1 MSPILLRASLR
12 RLTQHPWQL
21 VLSIIGIA
29 LGVGVVTSID
39 LTNSSSRRAFL
50 LSRDAV
56 AGRASH
62 HIRGGPVGLPEDLYR
77 EIRVELGIRPSTP
90 VVEGEMVLTGDE
102 PRVLR
107 LMGVD
112 PFAEAEFRPY
122 LIARQGTGWKGL
134 ARFLTMPA
142 SVLITEELARELA
155 VESGDSLRVSV
166 AGASRSVEV
175 LGLIRPA
182 DDLTRRALAD
192 LAVCDIATA
201 QELLGLE
208 GRLTRIDLILPEDG
222 SGEALGRL
230 LQEKLPPGVYMEPA
244 RARSNALLQMTKA
257 FNLNLTALSLL
268 ALFVG
273 MFLIFNTMTF
283 SVLQRRPMIG
293 TFRALGVTRRE
304 IFSLILVES
313 ALLGLLGT
321 AVGLTL
327 GIALAQGLLK
337 LVTQAINDHYFV
349 LTVRALHLSPLW
361 IAKAVVLG
369 LGATVASA
377 LMPAW
382 EATQAPP
389 RVALHR
395 SFQEEKARRVLPR
408 SAILGTFLTTLGL
421 GLFLLPTR
429 SLTVSLGALFA
440 VVLGC
445 TFWTPFA
452 TVGLMSLLRPVA
464 GSVFGVLGRMSV
476 RGVVTSLSR
485 TAVAIAALMM
495 AVSVTVGVGIMI
507 DSLRVTVV
515 RWLDGSLIADVYV
528 SPSEFLAGRT
538 QATLDPSLVES
549 LKDIPDAEFV
559 NTLRSARIDSDVGL
573 TQLLAI
579 DMDPRSYGSF
589 RFKEG
594 DAEEAWEAYAG
605 EDAVLVSEPYAYH
618 HDLEVGSGLKLY
630 TDRGPRSFRVA
641 GIFYDYGSSLGVAMM
656 SRANYTRYWDD
667 TGITSAGVYLARGA
681 DVDRAMADIRKLRG
695 AEEGLLVRSNR
706 DVLETSMEIFDRTFA
721 VTGVLRFLA
730 TFVAF
735 VGVLS
740 ALMALALEQSRE
752 FAILRANGLTP
763 RQLWRLLTSQTALMG
778 FASGLLSIPVGILLA
793 SILVHVINRRSF
805 GWTLQMDIAPMILL
819 QALALAVIAA
829 LLAGLY
835 PAWRLSRRSPAAALR
850 DE

>member
-1 MSPILLRASLR
+1 VSRILLRASLR

-21 VLSIIGIA
+21 VLSIVGIA

-50 LSRDAV
+50 LSREAV

-77 EIRVELGIRPSTP
+77 LIRVELGVRSSAP
-90 VVEGEMVLTGDE
+90 VVEGEMVLAGDD

-122 LIARQGTGWKGL
+122 LVATQKTGWEGL
-134 ARFLTMPA
+134 ARFLTTPA
-142 SVLITEELARELA
+142 SVLMTEELAEVLD
-155 VESGDSLRVSV
+155 VDVGDTLRVSV
-166 AGASRSVEV
+166 AGTARSVEV
-175 LGLIRPA
+175 LGLIAPA
-182 DDLTRRALAD
+182 DDMSRQALAD
-192 LAVCDIATA
+192 LVVSDIATA

-208 GRLTRIDLILPEDG
+208 GRLSRINLILPEDAA
-222 SGEALGRL
+222 GEALGRRL
-230 LQEKLPPGVYMEPA
+230 GENLPPGVYMEPA

-283 SVLQRRPMIG
+283 SVLQRRQMIG

-313 ALLGLLGT
+313 FLLGILGT
-321 AVGLTL
+321 AVGLSI
-327 GIALAQGLLK
+327 GIVLAQGLLR

-349 LTVRALHLSPLW
+349 LTVRSLHLAPLW
-361 IAKAVVLG
+361 VAKAVVLG
-369 LGATVASA
+369 LGATVISA

-389 RVALHR
+389 RIVQRR
-395 SFQEEKARRVLPR
+395 SSEEEKARRVLPR
-408 SAILGTFLTTLGL
+408 SAVLGTFLTALGL
-421 GLFLLPTR
+421 ALFVLPTR
-429 SLTVSLGALFA
+429 NLTVSLGALFA

-452 TVGLMSLLRPVA
+452 TVGLMRVLRPIA
-464 GSVFGVLGRMSV
+464 GSIFGVLGRMSV

-485 TAVAIAALMM
+485 TAVAVAALMM

-515 RWLDGSLIADVYV
+515 RWLEGSLIADIYV
-528 SPSEFLAGRT
+528 APSEFLAGRT
-538 QATLDPSLVES
+538 RMDLDPHLVET
-549 LKDIPDAEFV
+549 LADIPDAQFV
-559 NTLRSARIDSDVGL
+559 HTLRSVRIDSDKGL

-579 DMDPRSYGSF
+579 DLDPRSYGAF
-589 RFKEG
+589 RFKKG
-594 DAEEAWEAYAG
+594 NAEKAWEAYQN

-618 HDLEVGSGLKLY
+618 NDLDVGSILTLF
-630 TDRGPRSFRVA
+630 TDRGPRAFLVA
-641 GIFYDYGSSLGVAMM
+641 GVFFDYGSSLGVAMM

-667 TGITSAGVYLARGA
+667 TGTTSAGVYLSPEA
-681 DVDRAMADIRKLRG
+681 DVGQAMASIRKLPG

-706 DVLETSMEIFDRTFA
+706 DVLATSMEIFDRTFA

-730 TFVAF
+730 TIVAF

-740 ALMALALEQSRE
+740 ALMALALEKSRE

-793 SILVHVINRRSF
+793 SILVHVINKRSF
-805 GWTLQMDIAPMILL
+805 GWTLQMDIAPGILF
-819 QALALAVIAA
+819 QALILAVVAA

-835 PAWRLSRRSPAAALR
+835 PAWKLSRGSPAMALR